1 MTANNKNDN
10 KTVTEL
16 RPAVRSCSC
25 KTDFG
30 YKVLLYEDDE
40 QEVYILVEFG
50 RGVPV
55 EMCRRFASDAARYF
69 GAKLDDYTTR
79 PTNSFEG
86 CLLPPLPARPLSLS
100 QIFNENQ
107 NPASDS
113 ENNAAE
119 AE

>member
-1 MTANNKNDN
+1 MSNHYAN
-10 KTVTEL
+10 KTVVEL
-16 RPAVRSCSC
+16 RPAARACQI
-25 KTDFG
+25 DFA
-30 YKVLLYEDDE
+30 YEVLLYEGDE
-40 QEVYILVEFG
+40 QELYVLAEFG

-69 GAKLDDYTTR
+69 GAKLDDHTTR
-79 PTNSFEG
+79 PTNGFEG
-86 CLLPPLPARPLSLS
+86 CLLPPRPRPLPLS